1 MRLVSFDAQLI
12 ENRPNYQIGPL
23 VFSLCF
29 GSWSLTVMSLTVMKV
44 KTPKVRLGNINVQE
58 LNSVPATPSF
68 DTRFTT
74 QITVK
79 NTNFGPFKYDAA
91 IVTFLYHGATLGQV
105 SIPKSKAGMRSTK
118 KAGMH
123 LICHQ
128 RRSNVCN
135 ASDQIC
141 EINISSL
148 KTYTSTNH
156 KKNMAEK
163 NQQAYPLA
171 PTNGYTRSDA
181 ESLESVDE
189 LKRKKRIKLAIY
201 IGIFVLF
208 QIMVITAMSLTVMKV
223 KTPKVRLG
231 NINVQELNS
240 VPASPSF
247 DTKFT
252 TQIRVKNTNFGP
264 YKFDAAIVTFLY
276 QGATVGQVSIP
287 KSKAGMLSTKKI
299 DVEVNLSS
307 SALSSSNLGSELSSG
322 VLTLNSTAKLAGK
335 VELMFIMKK
344 KKSSTM
350 DCTIAFDLSSKT
362 LKSLQ
367 CK

>member
-1 MRLVSFDAQLI
+1 
-12 ENRPNYQIGPL
+12 
-23 VFSLCF
+23 
-29 GSWSLTVMSLTVMKV
+29 
-44 KTPKVRLGNINVQE
+44 
-58 LNSVPATPSF
+58 
-68 DTRFTT
+68 
-74 QITVK
+74 
-79 NTNFGPFKYDAA
+79 
-91 IVTFLYHGATLGQV
+91 
-105 SIPKSKAGMRSTK
+105 
-118 KAGMH
+118 
-123 LICHQ
+123 
-128 RRSNVCN
+128 
-135 ASDQIC
+135 
-141 EINISSL
+141 
-148 KTYTSTNH
+148 
-156 KKNMAEK
+156 MAEK

-201 IGIFVLF
+201 IGIFIV
-208 QIMVITAMSLTVMKV
+208 LTVMKV

-240 VPASPSF
+240 IPASPSF

-276 QGATVGQVSIP
+276 QGATVGQVSVP

-344 KKSSTM
+344 KKTSTM